1 MTKKIEVMNPGT
13 GEVIKTLELKTEE
26 QICSL
31 VNKAYLAKEGWADLP
46 LYERGE
52 ILYRFADL
60 VEEKASQIGR
70 TLATEMAKPI
80 EQAMGECIDGANL
93 LRAAVERAKHLY
105 GDVLAQN
112 WPGGVDDI
120 VFSKREPIGII
131 GCIIPYNYPIE
142 LTFQKIAPA
151 LIMGNAVLV
160 KAPSYNPLAVLSLQK
175 LAVQAGIP
183 ADVASFFVCD
193 REASSKGIIENPKVD
208 AISMTGST
216 AAGIEISRMGAQSLK
231 RLFLELG
238 GNDAFIIF
246 EDADIDKAVDEII
259 AGRLENN
266 GQVCCAC
273 KRFIVHKDI
282 KNQLAEKVI
291 GKIKA
296 LKRGS
301 ALEKDNV
308 ITGLVN
314 EKAAIEVEKQIQR
327 TIDQGAAL
335 LYGGS
340 RKGAMIEPAV
350 LTDVTEDMD
359 VASDMEIFG
368 PVIPIIEFE
377 TEAEAVAIANNSQYG
392 LSSGI
397 MTSDMQRAFRVG
409 RKLKAGA
416 AVINGSGNYR
426 HLDQP
431 FGGVKKSGIG
441 REGISASLEE
451 FSHLKVY
458 AIKEAYQNK

>member
-31 VNKAYLAKEGWADLP
+31 VDKAYLAKEGWAALP

-52 ILYRFADL
+52 MLYRFADL
-60 VEEKASQIGR
+60 VEENALQIGR

-80 EQAMGECIDGANL
+80 EQAIGECIDGANL

-105 GDVLAQN
+105 GDVFAQN

-175 LAVQAGIP
+175 LAIKVGIP
-183 ADVASFFVCD
+183 ADVASFFICD

-238 GNDAFIIF
+238 GNDAFIVF
-246 EDADIDKAVDEII
+246 EDANIDKAVDEII

-282 KNQLAEKVI
+282 KDQL
-291 GKIKA
+291 
-296 LKRGS
+296 
-301 ALEKDNV
+301 
-308 ITGLVN
+308 
-314 EKAAIEVEKQIQR
+314 VEKSNWK
-327 TIDQGAAL
+327 D
-335 LYGGS
+335 
-340 RKGAMIEPAV
+340 K
-350 LTDVTEDMD
+350 
-359 VASDMEIFG
+359 
-368 PVIPIIEFE
+368 
-377 TEAEAVAIANNSQYG
+377 
-392 LSSGI
+392 
-397 MTSDMQRAFRVG
+397 
-409 RKLKAGA
+409 
-416 AVINGSGNYR
+416 
-426 HLDQP
+426 
-431 FGGVKKSGIG
+431 GVKK
-441 REGISASLEE
+441 RQCA
-451 FSHLKVY
+451 
-458 AIKEAYQNK
+458 